1 MDRLIVRS
9 YVLRPYTMV
18 KDLRTGVQTTDAR
31 RVLDGDIDQFLTAAL
46 ALGHDDRKARAHAWL
61 VAVRRKRT

>member
-1 MDRLIVRS
+1 
-9 YVLRPYTMV
+9 MV

-46 ALGHDDRKARAHAWL
+46 ALGTTIGRL
-61 VAVRRKRT
+61 VRMPGW